1 MSLLILA
8 SMGLQAAS
16 TYTQYKAAGIQGE
29 ADQLS
34 ARSAVAQLE
43 VQQADYNLS
52 LQQDTLRGIEQA
64 QQRQIDFEGVVA
76 QQDAFFTATGL
87 RSDSASF
94 AVAQE
99 ADRDTKAKADNAF
112 RRQQKLQKTRGKIQN
127 KLFDLEKSAIKSG
140 GESAAS
146 MARFRQRASLLEG
159 LANMTA
165 TYNRKG
171 K

>member
-16 TYTQYKAAGIQGE
+16 TYTQYKAAGIQGK
-29 ADQLS
+29 ANQLS

-52 LQQDTLRGIEQA
+52 LQQDTLMGIEQA
-64 QQRQIDFEGVVA
+64 QQREIDFEGVVA

-94 AVAQE
+94 TVAQE

-112 RRQQKLQKTRGKIQN
+112 RRQQGSQQTRGKIQN
-127 KLFDLEKSAIKSG
+127 RLFDLEKSAIKSG
-140 GESAAS
+140 AKGAAN
-146 MARFRQRASLLEG
+146 MAGFRQRASLLEG
-159 LANMTA
+159 AANMA
-165 TYNRKG
+165 AMYNRKG

>member
-8 SMGLQAAS
+8 TMGLQAAS

-29 ADQLS
+29 AAQLS

-52 LQQDTLRGIEQA
+52 LQQDVLMGVEQA
-64 QQRQIDFEGVVA
+64 QQRQIAFEGVVA
-76 QQDAFFTATGL
+76 QQEAFFTATGL

-99 ADRDTKAKADNAF
+99 ADRDTKAKADNTF
-112 RRQQKLQKTRGKIQN
+112 KRQQKTQKIRGNIQN
-127 KLFDLEKSAIKSG
+127 RLFDLEKSAIKSG
-140 GESAAS
+140 AKGAAT
-146 MARFRQRASLLEG
+146 MARFRQRATLLEG
-159 LANMTA
+159 AANMTA
-165 TYNRKG
+165 TYNRMG

>member
-8 SMGLQAAS
+8 TMGLQATS

-29 ADQLS
+29 ANQLS

-52 LQQDTLRGIEQA
+52 LQQDRLMGIEQQLQEEIA
-64 QQRQIDFEGVVA
+64 FKNVMA

-94 AVAQE
+94 AAAQE
-99 ADRDTKAKADNAF
+99 ADRDTKAKADKAF
-112 RRQQKLQKTRGKIQN
+112 RRQQRMQKTRGNIQN
-127 KLFDLEKSAIKSG
+127 RLFDLQKSAIQSG
-140 GESAAS
+140 AKGAAS

-159 LANMTA
+159 AANLTA

-171 K
+171 R